1 MRATVECALT
11 LPVADSLT
19 VRPERPV
26 PMLARMAP
34 SANQVSVVQIDGM
47 AKKSLQ
53 LVVVF
58 QSMAGQTPDPAE
70 TVIYL

>member
-1 MRATVECALT
+1 
-11 LPVADSLT
+11 
-19 VRPERPV
+19 
-26 PMLARMAP
+26 MLARMAP